1 MFGDVRCTR
10 KKVNKMW
17 ILNQD
22 KYLIVDV
29 TGKDIELNYKKII
42 VYLDKNLFRKI
53 ECSDIRFYDSYVIAI
68 YDYPERAAE
77 VFEELLISLAKGD
90 NLFRMPEK

>member
-1 MFGDVRCTR
+1 
-10 KKVNKMW
+10 MW
-17 ILNQD
+17 ILTQD
-22 KYLIVDV
+22 KCLIVDV
-29 TGKDIELNYKKII
+29 TGKDIELDGKKII
-42 VYLDKNLFRKI
+42 VYPDRNLFRKI
-53 ECSDIRFYDSYVIAI
+53 ECSDIRYYDSYLMAI